1 MAIGQ
6 QFRLCQPDFSKEL
19 LEAKTLT
26 TICSFYKIGLNMVK
40 RLAVFIFIF
49 VIGSNVLT
57 GTPIYAQKSEMMSCC
72 KSAFKSG
79 DPDRISAA
87 KLCCVVNC
95 PQSGATTT
103 TTMSVQMTQ
112 FVPLVISFF
121 NFAFQK
127 QTITPKSSKHLY
139 GVAELSPPNPPPV
152 YLRHSAFLI

>member
-1 MAIGQ
+1 M
-6 QFRLCQPDFSKEL
+6 
-19 LEAKTLT
+19 
-26 TICSFYKIGLNMVK
+26 MK
-40 RLAVFIFIF
+40 RLAVLIFIF
-49 VIGSNVLT
+49 LIGGNALT
-57 GTPIYAQKSEMMSCC
+57 GTPVYAQKSEMMKCC

-87 KLCCVVNC
+87 KLCCAVNC

-112 FVPLVISFF
+112 FVPLIFSFF

-127 QTITPKSSKHLY
+127 QTISPKSPKRLFDQ
-139 GVAELSPPNPPPV
+139 AELSPPNSPPV

>member
-1 MAIGQ
+1 M
-6 QFRLCQPDFSKEL
+6 
-19 LEAKTLT
+19 
-26 TICSFYKIGLNMVK
+26 MK
-40 RLAVFIFIF
+40 RLAVLIFIF

-57 GTPIYAQKSEMMSCC
+57 GTPIYAQKSEMMKCC

-112 FVPLVISFF
+112 FIPLVISFL

-127 QTITPKSSKHLY
+127 QAIAPQSLKHLY
-139 GVAELSPPNPPPV
+139 GVAELSPPNSPPV

>member
-1 MAIGQ
+1 M
-6 QFRLCQPDFSKEL
+6 
-19 LEAKTLT
+19 
-26 TICSFYKIGLNMVK
+26 MK
-40 RLAVFIFIF
+40 RLAVLVFILL
-49 VIGSNVLT
+49 VGGNALT
-57 GTPIYAQKSEMMSCC
+57 GTPIYAQKSEMMKCC

-87 KLCCVVNC
+87 KLCCAVNC

-103 TTMSVQMTQ
+103 KTMSVQMTQ

-127 QTITPKSSKHLY
+127 QTTTLQSSKHLY
-139 GVAELSPPNPPPV
+139 GVAEFSPPNSPPA

>member
-1 MAIGQ
+1 M
-6 QFRLCQPDFSKEL
+6 
-19 LEAKTLT
+19 
-26 TICSFYKIGLNMVK
+26 MK
-40 RLAVFIFIF
+40 RLAVLIFIF
-49 VIGSNVLT
+49 LIGGNALT
-57 GTPIYAQKSEMMSCC
+57 GTPVYAQKSEMMKCC

-87 KLCCVVNC
+87 KLCCAVNC

-112 FVPLVISFF
+112 FVPLILSFF

-127 QTITPKSSKHLY
+127 RTISPKSSKRLFDQ
-139 GVAELSPPNPPPV
+139 AELSPPNSPPV